1 MNLTLTL
8 TLTLILISVAAC
20 GLEDQVSSPV
30 PQPVPGLVRQ
40 SSPALTQTEK
50 LVLGL
55 PKAVAGEGK
64 VHLTDR
70 TSGRKVV
77 ADSTAEGTFSMVIEV
92 DPKQDNLEL
101 QFENEDGLSDPV
113 SISLRTLGDGP
124 SLGQPKDGLVLP
136 TNGPTVQVS
145 NDAGHGTPLLLDATP
160 DMIVIVTVTKTGQVV
175 TSTTDSTGRFSV
187 TVEAA
192 SGDWI
197 QILLVDP
204 QDPGTTSDFVTV
216 QVP

>member
-1 MNLTLTL
+1 MPRFRITFLATL
-8 TLTLILISVAAC
+8 SACAC
-20 GLEDQVSSPV
+20 GLEDQESSPV

-40 SSPALTQTEK
+40 SSPALTQSQK

-70 TSGRKVV
+70 ISGRKVV
-77 ADSTAEGTFSMVIEV
+77 GISTAEGTFSLVIEV
-92 DPKQDNLEL
+92 DPKDDALEL
-101 QFENEDGLSDPV
+101 QYENEDGLSDPV
-113 SISLRTLGDGP
+113 LISLRALGDGP
-124 SLGQPKDGLVLP
+124 ALGQPKDGLVLP
-136 TNGPTVQVS
+136 TNGPEVQVS
-145 NDAGHGTPLLLDATP
+145 NDAGHGNPLLLEATP
-160 DMIVIVTVTKTGQVV
+160 NVMVIVTVTKTGQVV

-187 TVEAA
+187 QIEAT

-204 QDPGTTSDFVTV
+204 QDPGSTSDFVTV